1 MNENVKEA
9 LCDWI
14 FKTATD
20 EELTNFAADIMS
32 RKQREAKMV
41 KELAEF
47 VGFSAVNGKVKPVVQ
62 PVEKRPVQPVFAAL
76 PVDEAKPKVTNPL
89 IEPPGDASSKIGGET
104 RDKIREHLKDGPETL
119 QGIAGL
125 IKRPS
130 SATQSLMKLLW
141 NRKEVIYDGEK
152 YMLRA

>member
-1 MNENVKEA
+1 MNENVKTA

-14 FKTATD
+14 FETATD
-20 EELTNFAADIMS
+20 EELTNFASDIMS

-41 KELAEF
+41 KDLAEF
-47 VGFSAVNGKVKPVVQ
+47 VGFNAASGKAKVVAP

-76 PVDEAKPKVTNPL
+76 PVDDTKPKVTNPL
-89 IEPPGDASSKIGGET
+89 QEPPGDACSKIGSDT
-104 RDKIREHLKDGPETL
+104 REKIRAHLKDGPDTL

-130 SATQSLMKLLW
+130 SAAQSLMKLLW
-141 NRKEVIYDGEK
+141 TRKEVIYDGEK
-152 YMLRA
+152 FMLRA